1 MIFDEYMLKSKVKT
15 HSNCP
20 YNTGKRHFD
29 LQLLYASPVTL
40 HMVADALVQ
49 KYLESNITH
58 IAVVAPYGLT
68 LGSIM
73 AYSLAR
79 PMVILHASGE
89 LPGDWYTQDIYN
101 SKRTISLGKHIDL
114 TGTNVLLF
122 DDVIRTGETLVA
134 ASTLIKKAGGEVTDA
149 CCIAIASE
157 FGGASTA
164 QELGINLTNLL
175 AFQA

>member
-1 MIFDEYMLKSKVKT
+1 MIFDEYLLKSKIKT
-15 HSNCP
+15 HDNCP
-20 YNTGKRHFD
+20 YNTGKRHYD
-29 LQLLYASPVTL
+29 LQFLYTSPVTM

-49 KYLESNITH
+49 KYLESDITH

-79 PMVILHASGE
+79 PMIILHPSSELAGE
-89 LPGDWYTQDIYN
+89 WHTQDIYN
-101 SKRTISLGKHIDL
+101 SKRTMSLSKQVDL
-114 TGTNVLLF
+114 TGAKVLLF

-134 ASTLIKKAGGEVTDA
+134 ASTLLKKAGGEVDDA
-149 CCIAIASE
+149 CCIAVATE
-157 FGGASTA
+157 FGGASTV

-175 AFQA
+175 AF